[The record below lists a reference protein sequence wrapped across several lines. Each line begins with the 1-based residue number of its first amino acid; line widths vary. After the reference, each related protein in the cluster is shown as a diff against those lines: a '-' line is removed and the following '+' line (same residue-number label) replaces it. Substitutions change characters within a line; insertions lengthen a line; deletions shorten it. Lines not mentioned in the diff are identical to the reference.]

1 MEREGVVMGGMPWLL
16 LLVVVVAGCGHRE
29 EVEKE
34 GVVRRGRR
42 VWLLLLMVLTNEA
55 TAASPW

>member
-1 MEREGVVMGGMPWLL
+1 VEREGVVMGGMPWLL

-34 GVVRRGRR
+34 GVVRRGRPG
-42 VWLLLLMVLTNEA
+42 VVV
-55 TAASPW
+55 AADGAHQ